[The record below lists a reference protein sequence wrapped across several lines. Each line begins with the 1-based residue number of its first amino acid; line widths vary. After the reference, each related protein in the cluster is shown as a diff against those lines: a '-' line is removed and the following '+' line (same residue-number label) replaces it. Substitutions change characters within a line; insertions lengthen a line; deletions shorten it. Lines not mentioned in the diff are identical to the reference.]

1 MKKNLT
7 SFYASAPRGFAL
19 VICLFCS
26 TFVFSEVKAHK
37 IDGIS
42 NNNFVLTLNGFLP
55 ASANVGSAGFVLTV
69 SGGIFADGDHAVN
82 FNGTYRTTTFIS
94 EFELRIT
101 LTAADLAMVGNFP
114 VFINGSNG
122 PSNTKNFAVTS
133 CINNTANAA
142 AATLNWSTPST
153 WSCGTVPIATSNVTI
168 PAGKTITLS
177 SNTTVNNL
185 SLFDGILILNNV
197 NITVSGVLTSSAV
210 EGFSG
215 GGSGGYIVTQGALG
229 SLTQNVTA
237 GVAKKFPIGT
247 STTRYDP
254 FSLTSNLTQTVKG
267 SVRTE
272 ILFGGFVFPELV
284 ISSTWDITPASQAT
298 ISTLKFTPDPATVT
312 GDLANGG
319 GPGIPVLPTNPAA
332 IGHYKRNTG
341 FYYDEY
347 LASQIAGTW
356 TITNYHDGYSP
367 FKVGNAGAF
376 NPVVLAVDLKAI
388 SAIKKGAMNI
398 VEWITAEEK
407 NNALFIIE
415 RSIDGKHFQSIGN
428 VKGNGTTTDKH
439 NYSFEDRDPSVGLN
453 YYRLQTVE
461 SSGATSYSKIVSVIQ
476 GLSGKIKVF
485 PTLAQDKLTVI
496 AETNKAEFFEIVN
509 LLNQTVVSGVFEVQK
524 EVSVSHLTNGL
535 YILKIAGESFKFVK
549 N

>member
-42 NNNFVLTLNGFLP
+42 YNNFALTLGGFSP
-55 ASANVGSAGFVLTV
+55 ASANVGNAGFVLTV
-69 SGGIFADGDHAVN
+69 TGGIFADGDHAVN
-82 FNGTYRTTTFIS
+82 FNGTYRATTFVS
-94 EFELRIT
+94 EFELKIT
-101 LTAADLAMVGNFP
+101 LTAADLATVGNFP

-122 PSNTKNFAVTS
+122 PSNTKNFPVNS
-133 CINNTANAA
+133 CINNTAVASTA
-142 AATLNWSTPST
+142 WATPST

-177 SNTTVNNL
+177 SNTTINNL

-197 NITVSGVLTSSAV
+197 NITVSGTLTSSAV
-210 EGFSG
+210 EGSSG
-215 GGSGGYIVTQGALG
+215 GGSGGYIVTQGVLG

-254 FSLTSNLTQTVKG
+254 FSITSNLTQTVKG

-272 ILFGGFVFPELV
+272 ILFGGFAFPALV

-298 ISTLKFTPDPATVT
+298 ISTLKFTPDPTTVT

-319 GPGIPVLPTNPAA
+319 GFGVPVLPSNPGA

-347 LASQIAGTW
+347 LANQINGTW

-376 NPVVLAVDLKAI
+376 NPVVLAVDLKTI
-388 SAIKKGAMNI
+388 SAINKGTMNI

-461 SSGATSYSKIVSVIQ
+461 SSGATSYSKIVSVMQ

-535 YILKIAGESFKFVK
+535 YILKIAGESYKFVK